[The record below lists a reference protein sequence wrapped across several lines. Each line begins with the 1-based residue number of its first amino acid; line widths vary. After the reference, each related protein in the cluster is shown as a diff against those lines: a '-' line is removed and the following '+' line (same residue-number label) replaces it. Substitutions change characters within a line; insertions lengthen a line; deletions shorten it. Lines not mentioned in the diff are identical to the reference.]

1 MNSIER
7 VAAAIDMRTPDR
19 VPVDL
24 HNFLPAAEAF
34 GRPFTET
41 FRDGELLAQSML
53 DAWREFGH
61 DMILLENGT
70 GCNAEACGAEVSYRD
85 DAAPVADEPL
95 ISSLDQVEGLVVPD
109 PETTFPQSEILK
121 ATRILS
127 REIGDEAWIVAR
139 ADQGPFD
146 LAAQLFGI
154 ENLMLAMA
162 MGEDEGV
169 DALLSY
175 CREVTTRYA
184 LALLDAGGRST
195 SIGEP
200 VSGPGL
206 ISPAAYRRY
215 AMPQQRRLVDDVKA
229 HGGIVANHICGDTIP
244 IFEDFLD
251 TGAQILEIDHVTDWR
266 EAKEL
271 ARGRVC
277 LLGTLDTNTITLG
290 TPGEVDDE
298 VREAIAILAPDSG
311 FILGPGCALGPET
324 APDNIHALVEAAH
337 KYGVYPN

>member
-24 HNFLPAAEAF
+24 HNFLPAAQAF

-53 DAWREFGH
+53 ESWREFGH

-70 GCNAEACGAEVSYRD
+70 GCNAEACGAGVSYSD
-85 DAAPVADEPL
+85 HGAPVAEEPL
-95 ISSLDQVEGLVVPD
+95 ISSLDEVADLVVPD
-109 PETTFPQSEILK
+109 PETTFPQSEIIK

-146 LAAQLFGI
+146 LASQLFGI
-154 ENLMLAMA
+154 ENLMVSIAL
-162 MGEDEGV
+162 GETDGV
-169 DALLSY
+169 QALLSY

-184 LALLDAGGRST
+184 YALLDAGGRST

-200 VSGPGL
+200 LSGPEL
-206 ISPAAYRRY
+206 ISPGDYRTY
-215 AMPQQRRLVDDVKA
+215 ALPQQRQLVDDVKA
-229 HGGIVANHICGDTIP
+229 HGGIVHNHICGDTGL
-244 IFEDFLD
+244 IFEDYLA
-251 TGAQILEIDHVTDWR
+251 TGAQILEIDHMTDKR
-266 EAKEL
+266 MAGEKAAGK
-271 ARGRVC
+271 AC
-277 LLGTLDTNTITLG
+277 LLGTLDTGTITLG
-290 TPGEVDDE
+290 TPGDVDDE
-298 VREAIAILAPDSG
+298 VRETIEILAPGSG
-311 FILGPGCALGPET
+311 FIIGPGCALGPET
-324 APDNIHALVEAAH
+324 PPDNIHALIEAAH